1 MIIVGFEE
9 AMKMAAGENYR
20 DIYVMQPTAIRYM
33 NIREI
38 HVAVKKGAIFAV
50 MEPQDQREPLEH
62 GKPHIGAKGEPGIS
76 GPSDIQWNL
85 NDHLHIAYAESADGL
100 VGFSTDISKSKL
112 YIGTYVDDTEEQS
125 EDPTM
130 YRWEKISGN

>member
-76 GPSDIQWNL
+76 GPSDIPWNL
-85 NDHLHIAYAESADGL
+85 NDYLHIAYAESADGL

>member
-50 MEPQDQREPLEH
+50 MEPQDQREPIDH
-62 GKPHIGAKGEPGIS
+62 GHPLGEAKGEPGV
-76 GPSDIQWNL
+76 PPYRPAC
-85 NDHLHIAYAESADGL
+85 HLHIAYAMSADGKT
-100 VGFSTDISKSKL
+100 GFSTEYSREKM
-112 YIGTYVDDTEEQS
+112 YVGTYTDGTQEQS
-125 EDPTM
+125 EDPAM
-130 YRWEKISGN
+130 YNWTKVLGD

>member
-1 MIIVGFEE
+1 MVIVGFEE

-62 GKPHIGAKGEPGIS
+62 GHPLGEERGEPGVPPYRPA
-76 GPSDIQWNL
+76 G
-85 NDHLHIAYAESADGL
+85 HLHIAYAMSADGKT
-100 VGFSTDISKSKL
+100 GFSTEYS
-112 YIGTYVDDTEEQS
+112 
-125 EDPTM
+125 
-130 YRWEKISGN
+130 